1 MKRMNTDI
9 MKTLKFVVLAISF
22 SMSLFMFPVSV
33 LADRPDMPD
42 SNRDGNI
49 NDKKTPEEL
58 FLELRHSLDVS
69 AGITY
74 KPRGS
79 IRHTVYM
86 FSSTECSH
94 CIQAAREIK
103 PLLDE
108 YHAELKILF
117 CGFNEL
123 PRQHA
128 IQAVCKHLDLD
139 AYNNTHWKTEGL
151 KPDSECAKAAMIV
164 DKSMELSSIMEIH
177 NLPTFFMESGQ
188 KIVGA
193 KMEELE
199 KALKN

>member
-1 MKRMNTDI
+1 MMNTKI
-9 MKTLKFVVLAISF
+9 MNVLKFVVLAISILLSPLLF
-22 SMSLFMFPVSV
+22 SVQI
-33 LADRPDMPD
+33 LANENDMPD
-42 SNRDGNI
+42 VIRDENI
-49 NDKKTPEEL
+49 NDKKTPEKL
-58 FLELRHSLDVS
+58 FLELRHSIDDS

-74 KPRGS
+74 KPKGN

-94 CIQAAREIK
+94 CIHAAREIK
-103 PLLDE
+103 PLLDK

-117 CGFNEL
+117 CGLNEL
-123 PRQHA
+123 PRQNA
-128 IQAVCKHLDLD
+128 IQAVCKNLDLD
-139 AYNNTHWKTEGL
+139 SYNQKPWKREQS
-151 KPDSECAKAAMIV
+151 KPDSECAKAAMTV
-164 DKSMELSSIMEIH
+164 DKSIELSRIMEIH

>member
-1 MKRMNTDI
+1 MNTYI
-9 MKTLKFVVLAISF
+9 MNALRFVILAISI

-33 LADRPDMPD
+33 LANDPDMPD
-42 SNRDGNI
+42 VIRDENI
-49 NDKKTPEEL
+49 NDNKTPEKL
-58 FLELRHSLDVS
+58 FLELRHSIDDS

-74 KPRGS
+74 KPKGN

-94 CIQAAREIK
+94 CIYAAREIK
-103 PLLDE
+103 PLLDK

-117 CGFNEL
+117 CGFNDL

-139 AYNNTHWKTEGL
+139 AYNHTYWKTEGL
-151 KPDSECAKAAMIV
+151 KPDSECAKAAMTV
-164 DKSMELSSIMEIH
+164 DKSIELSRTMEIH

-188 KIVGA
+188 RIVGA
-193 KMEELE
+193 KMEKLE